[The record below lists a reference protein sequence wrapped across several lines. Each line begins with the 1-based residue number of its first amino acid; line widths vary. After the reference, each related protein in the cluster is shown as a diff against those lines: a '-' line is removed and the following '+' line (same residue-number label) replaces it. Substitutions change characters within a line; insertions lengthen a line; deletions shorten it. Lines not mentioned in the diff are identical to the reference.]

1 MWDSVGCGRR
11 VCARERGPRR
21 DHVFSAKES
30 MIETRAVVDSEARG
44 GGRVEA
50 LARLSSFRA
59 VFYGCLSARGDE
71 LFELTDAVLC
81 SGGPVTSLPELSLAG
96 VHRRGHGAMYDGLT
110 CGRIEFARLR
120 MTLAGVN
127 LPRDAAGRLRLA
139 VDVTSWPRPD
149 AECSPGR
156 SHCHRY
162 CRCNG
167 TRQTIPGWPYSVIA
181 ALESGRTSWTHLLDA
196 VRIGPDQDVTEVTA
210 AQIRDLVAR
219 LVAAGAWQ
227 AGDAPVLLVM
237 DAGYDVVRLSFLLA
251 DLPVVLVARI
261 RSDRVMRGP
270 APPPPPRG
278 GRPPRHG
285 VRVELAV
292 PASWPRVEA
301 ERLEVHPRYGRVH
314 VRAWGGLHPELERRA
329 AWADHAGPLP
339 IIEGS
344 IINITVDHLPGERAA
359 KPMWLW
365 CSDPEA
371 AHADLDW
378 WWRSYLRRFD
388 IEHTFRFLKQTL
400 GLTRPR
406 LRTPE
411 QADRW
416 VWLLIAAYAQLRLA
430 RELADDLRHPWERP
444 LPAGRLTP
452 ARVRRGFPRIRRA
465 AGVPTQAP
473 KPSRPGPGRPRGATS
488 SPAPRHPVGKK
499 HPKKD
504 TPRRGSKQPTG

>member
-1 MWDSVGCGRR
+1 M
-11 VCARERGPRR
+11 
-21 DHVFSAKES
+21 
-30 MIETRAVVDSEARG
+30 AVVGSVPEGLVRG
-44 GGRVEA
+44 QGESGVGVGD
-50 LARLSSFRA
+50 LARFRRA
-59 VFYGCLSARGDE
+59 FYGCLSARADA

-81 SGGPVTSLPELSLAG
+81 SGGPVTSLPELSLCG
-96 VHRRGHGAMYDGLT
+96 VHRRGHGGMYDGLA

-120 MTLAGVN
+120 MSVAGLG
-127 LPRDAAGRLRLA
+127 LPRDTTGRLRLA

-156 SHCHRY
+156 SHGHRY

-181 ALESGRTSWTHLLDA
+181 ALETGRTSWTRLLDA
-196 VRIGPDQDVTEVTA
+196 VRIEPDADVTEVTA
-210 AQIRDLVAR
+210 AQIRDLLAR
-219 LVAAGAWQ
+219 LVTAGAWQ
-227 AGDAPVLLVM
+227 AGQAPVLLVM
-237 DAGYDVVRLSFLLA
+237 DAGYDVIRLSHLPA

-261 RSDRVMRGP
+261 RGDRVMRGP
-270 APPPPPRG
+270 AGPPPRRG

-285 VRVELAV
+285 ARVELAD
-292 PASWPRVEA
+292 PATWPDAQA
-301 ERLEVHPRYGRVH
+301 EGVQTHSRYGRVH

-344 IINITVDHLPGERAA
+344 IINLTVDHLPGDRAP

-365 CSDPEA
+365 CSDPQA
-371 AHADLDW
+371 AAADVDW
-378 WWRSYLRRFD
+378 WWHSSLRRFD

-406 LRTPE
+406 LRSPE

-416 VWLLIAAYAQLRLA
+416 VWLLIAAYTQLCLA
-430 RELADDLRHPWERP
+430 RDLAQDLRHPWERP
-444 LPAGRLTP
+444 LPADRLTP
-452 ARVRRGFPRIRRA
+452 GRVRRGFPRIRRK
-465 AGVPTQAP
+465 AGIPAQPP
-473 KPSRPGPGRPRGATS
+473 KPSRPGPGRPPGATS

-499 HPKKD
+499 TPKRD
-504 TPRRGSKQPTG
+504 TPRRGSQQAPG

>member
-1 MWDSVGCGRR
+1 M
-11 VCARERGPRR
+11 
-21 DHVFSAKES
+21 
-30 MIETRAVVDSEARG
+30 DSEARG

-50 LARLSSFRA
+50 LGRLSSFRA
-59 VFYGCLSARGDE
+59 AFYDCLNARRDE
-71 LFELTDAVLC
+71 LFELSDAVLC
-81 SGGPVTSLPELSLAG
+81 VGGPVTSLPELSLAG
-96 VHRRGHGAMYDGLT
+96 VHRRGHGAMYDGLA

-120 MTLAGVN
+120 MTLTGLR

-181 ALESGRTSWTHLLDA
+181 ALETGRTSWTHLLDA
-196 VRIGPDQDVTEVTA
+196 VRIGPDEDLTEVTA
-210 AQIRDLVAR
+210 TQIRDLLAR
-219 LVAAGAWQ
+219 LVAAGAWRV
-227 AGDAPVLLVM
+227 GDAPVLLVM

-270 APPPPPRG
+270 APPPPRGG

-285 VRVELAV
+285 ARVELAV
-292 PASWPRVEA
+292 PASWPSDQA
-301 ERLEVHPRYGRVH
+301 ELEQAHPRYGRVY

-329 AWADHAGPLP
+329 AWADHTGPLP

-344 IINITVDHLPGERAA
+344 IINLTVDHLPGDRAP

-365 CSDPEA
+365 CSDPDA
-371 AHADLDW
+371 ADADLDW

-406 LRTPE
+406 LRSPE

-416 VWLLIAAYAQLRLA
+416 VWLLIAAHTQLRLA
-430 RELADDLRHPWERP
+430 RELTEDLRRPWERP
-444 LPAGRLTP
+444 LPANRLTP
-452 ARVRRGFPRIRRA
+452 ARVRRGFPRLRRA
-465 AGVPTQAP
+465 AGVPAEAP
-473 KPSRPGPGRPRGATS
+473 KPSRPGPGRPAGVTS
-488 SPAPRHPVGKK
+488 CPAPRHPVGKK